1 MGEDSAAEYPTGHG
15 FKILARNVKIGRC
28 EVDIIARDGDELVF
42 AEVRTRSEG
51 WMMSPAESVGP
62 KKLANLQYAGRAWTE
77 GRNYDG
83 FWRVDLV
90 AVTLAEGREPLIE
103 HLRDITEPII

>member
-1 MGEDSAAEYPTGHG
+1 
-15 FKILARNVKIGRC
+15 
-28 EVDIIARDGDELVF
+28 
-42 AEVRTRSEG
+42 
-51 WMMSPAESVGP
+51 MMSPAESVGP